1 MDDDGLA
8 RSISVTIS
16 EGQKYLNSA
25 PRGVIYS
32 DVVFALVNNRKSA
45 YLSADLKEW
54 LRSRSTRTLNNL
66 LPIVANH
73 QEKTGG

>member
-8 RSISVTIS
+8 RSIAVTTS

-32 DVVFALVNNRKSA
+32 DVVFALVNNRK
-45 YLSADLKEW
+45 SADLKEW

>member
-1 MDDDGLA
+1 MDDDSLA
-8 RSISVTIS
+8 IAVTTS

-32 DVVFALVNNRKSA
+32 DVVFALVNNRK
-45 YLSADLKEW
+45 SADLKEW